1 MLNAFQVHTHTPT
14 HTRTCRHATC
24 ATPTHRERERGRYL
38 PVFCESISY
47 IWFGRLGFCFCSW
60 HSHWHF
66 CHALLQFLR
75 RPEQDKCQ
83 QFLLMGSLPTSSKS
97 FEFRF
102 NLQQL
107 FQYSVLNS
115 ILKIVQSVRVRVSRQ
130 RIYIPY
136 IFIAIL
142 TYVTHSKRKHI

>member
-1 MLNAFQVHTHTPT
+1 MLFKCTHTHPRT
-14 HTRTCRHATC
+14 HAHAGMPHVRHPHTE
-24 ATPTHRERERGRYL
+24 REREGDICPYF
-38 PVFCESISY
+38 VKAFHTF
-47 IWFGRLGFCFCSW
+47 WFGRLGFCFCSW

-83 QFLLMGSLPTSSKS
+83 QFLLMAFLRSSSKS